1 MIFSWYQIIL
11 FSFLLDLHTDECDC
25 SFMMTEKPE
34 KETVDSKLK
43 KAFTPMKKAK
53 PKGVMDGV
61 PLTQE
66 GVCQVKCCSCRRCN
80 FSL

>member
-66 GVCQVKCCSCRRCN
+66 GVCQVESFSCRR
-80 FSL
+80 

>member
-1 MIFSWYQIIL
+1 MTVNLVLS
-11 FSFLLDLHTDECDC
+11 SFLLDLHTDECDC
-25 SFMMTEKPE
+25 TFLTAEKPE

-53 PKGVMDGV
+53 PKGVMDGM

-66 GVCQVKCCSCRRCN
+66 GVCQVI
-80 FSL
+80 